1 MHKTTHKM
9 ERTKNRI
16 FSKVYNRIN
25 NVNSAPKLAEINET
39 QNLNKQIIYWKPRTC
54 VSTDQKNRKKQRTD
68 NKQAQRNGEGK
79 QKINQINIYENKQKR
94 W

>member
-25 NVNSAPKLAEINET
+25 NVNSAPKLAEIKET

-54 VSTDQKNRKKQRTD
+54 VSTDQKNRKKIANRQQTGIAKWRR
-68 NKQAQRNGEGK
+68 KA
-79 QKINQINIYENKQKR
+79 ENKLDKYL
-94 W
+94 